1 MDARGRFFRSIQNL
15 KQPVEEVFGP
25 LKIVIPIQDT
35 NLDYCKNGGKLLK
48 KDVQPPQMTPQSL
61 RDFASQLS
69 QTSVDET
76 QNQPV
81 AEEVEPYQRLRSLAE
96 VADWLNATGE

>member
-1 MDARGRFFRSIQNL
+1 MELIYSVTMDARGRFFRSIQNL

-25 LKIVIPIQDT
+25 LKIVIPIEEC

-69 QTSVDET
+69 QTCGRDTEST
-76 QNQPV
+76 
-81 AEEVEPYQRLRSLAE
+81 RGRGS
-96 VADWLNATGE
+96 